1 MAVTPVRLQIHIIY
15 MVCLVEEIKAFPEEN
30 LPKHNLHRLVKKPAL
45 KMLRLF
51 GKTLQTE

>member
-1 MAVTPVRLQIHIIY
+1 MAVTPVRLQIYIIY
-15 MVCLVEEIKAFPEEN
+15 MVCLVEEIKAFPEDD